1 MEHQILVREA
11 KPIRATLLLTDGLM
25 DMVKDMKGE
34 LRRMDETLTI
44 VSRLFGLEQ
53 LDPIASRR
61 GLQT

>member
-25 DMVKDMKGE
+25 DMVKVMKGE

-44 VSRLFGLEQ
+44 YE
-53 LDPIASRR
+53 
-61 GLQT
+61 